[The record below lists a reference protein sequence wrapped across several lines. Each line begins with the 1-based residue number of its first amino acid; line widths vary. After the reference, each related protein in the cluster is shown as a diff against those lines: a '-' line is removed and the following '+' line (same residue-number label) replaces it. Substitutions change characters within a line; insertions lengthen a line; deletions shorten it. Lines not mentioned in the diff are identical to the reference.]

1 MGKWLKIKV
10 SVILDKKMVYHGGK
24 DLTKDVIEKAK
35 KQAEETLKNVK
46 KESKPAS
53 K

>member
-1 MGKWLKIKV
+1 M
-10 SVILDKKMVYHGGK
+10 VIDKKSVYHGGK

-35 KQAEETLKNVK
+35 KQAEEALKNSK
-46 KESKPAS
+46 AENKESKPAS